1 MYNNGHHVEQLYQR
15 AMEQCQDYPML
26 IADNYLQYERA
37 NGTLDMLDV
46 RLGQRKRWYAI
57 GLQEIDWAEESLVP
71 CSTRTCGSWE
81 ACS

>member
-1 MYNNGHHVEQLYQR
+1 MYNSGHQVEQLYQR

-46 RLGQRKRWYAI
+46 RLGQRKR
-57 GLQEIDWAEESLVP
+57 
-71 CSTRTCGSWE
+71 
-81 ACS
+81 